1 MRFILI
7 NDFFSEDLAGG
18 GHAGGAALND
28 EIVIDI
34 FTQKGENVSK
44 IKSSALS
51 EEFLE
56 KEKDSFFIIS
66 NFFQIA
72 PDLLE
77 KIKELNYLIYAHDY
91 KFVAHMN
98 PAVYDNFLIPKEQ
111 LIFVDFFKKAKSII
125 CQTNF
130 QKLIYD
136 KNLESD
142 NTVNFSGNL
151 WDKESLDLMRRK
163 SQKKNRKDI
172 FSVVKSM
179 YDQKGVPEAIKFC
192 IHNRLDYELIFD
204 KNHNNF
210 LSKLS
215 ANKGLVFWPK
225 TPETCGRMILEAKM
239 MNCVVFTNDLL
250 GASHEPWYS
259 HDGEEL
265 ISVMESK
272 HDEIHELIKNIAK
285 N

>member
-7 NDFFSEDLAGG
+7 NDFFSDDLAGG

-111 LIFVDFFKKAKSII
+111 LIFVDFFKK
-125 CQTNF
+125 
-130 QKLIYD
+130 
-136 KNLESD
+136 
-142 NTVNFSGNL
+142 
-151 WDKESLDLMRRK
+151 
-163 SQKKNRKDI
+163 
-172 FSVVKSM
+172 
-179 YDQKGVPEAIKFC
+179 
-192 IHNRLDYELIFD
+192 
-204 KNHNNF
+204 
-210 LSKLS
+210 
-215 ANKGLVFWPK
+215 
-225 TPETCGRMILEAKM
+225 
-239 MNCVVFTNDLL
+239 
-250 GASHEPWYS
+250 
-259 HDGEEL
+259 
-265 ISVMESK
+265 
-272 HDEIHELIKNIAK
+272 
-285 N
+285 

>member
-1 MRFILI
+1 MRYILI

-28 EIVIDI
+28 EIILDI
-34 FTQKGENVSK
+34 FTKKGEDILK
-44 IKSSALS
+44 IKSSKLS
-51 EEFLE
+51 EDFLE
-56 KEKDSFFIIS
+56 EQKDSFFIIS
-66 NFFQIA
+66 NFFQI
-72 PDLLE
+72 PPSVFE
-77 KIKELNYLIYAHDY
+77 KLKELDYLIYAHDY
-91 KFVAHMN
+91 KFVGHMN
-98 PAVYDNFLIPKEQ
+98 PAVYDNFLVPKEE
-111 LIFVDFFKKAKSII
+111 LIFVDFFGKAKSII

-136 KNLESD
+136 KNLGHN

-151 WDKESLDLMRRK
+151 WDEESFDFMRRK
-163 SQKKNRKDI
+163 SRNKRRKEV

-210 LSKLS
+210 LNKLS

-239 MNCVVFTNDLL
+239 MNCIVFTNELL

-259 HDGEEL
+259 HDGETL

-272 HDEIHELIKNIAK
+272 HDEIHELIKNIAE